1 MTPAAR
7 LQASIEILDALAKT
21 AQPADRF
28 LRDYFRARR
37 YAGSKDRAAVGERVF
52 SVFRHRASLA
62 WRMDSETPRALVIAS
77 LLAEGLDADVIADLF
92 NGEGHAPKPFTQ
104 EERTAIAH
112 MPGEPP
118 LAVRGEFPA
127 FLAPELTRAFGA
139 TLLDEMIA
147 MQARAAVDLRANTL
161 KASAGAVL
169 AALRADGF
177 DAHPARFAPDGI
189 RIPSGEG
196 LSALS
201 RHPLYESGAFEFQ
214 DEAAQIA
221 SLLCGATPGE
231 RILDL
236 AAGAGGKALALAAQ
250 MRNKGEIV
258 AADVRR
264 AALDELE
271 RRAVRAG
278 TTIIRVA
285 EPRDDEEQF
294 DAVIL
299 DAPCG
304 GSGVWRRQPELKWR
318 LTPERLKELV
328 ALQDKLLD
336 AAAAHVRPGGRLLY
350 ATCSILPMENADRVE
365 AFLARR
371 GDYRLEPVQ
380 ARWQA
385 HFPRAPALPG
395 GGEVFMA
402 SPLTTGTDGFFTA
415 ILVRAQSGVTAGD
428 GPG

>member
-112 MPGEPP
+112 MPPEPP

-127 FLAPELTRAFGA
+127 FLEPELARAFGS
-139 TLLDEMIA
+139 TLLDEVVA
-147 MQARAAVDLRANTL
+147 MLARAPVDLRANTL

-177 DAHPARFAPDGI
+177 DAHPTRFAPDGI
-189 RIPSGEG
+189 RIPSGQG
-196 LSALS
+196 LSPLS

-250 MRNKGEIV
+250 MGNEGEIV

-264 AALDELE
+264 AALEELE
-271 RRAVRAG
+271 RRAARAG
-278 TTIIRVA
+278 ATIIRVG
-285 EPRDDEEQF
+285 EPRDEGQF

-299 DAPCG
+299 DAPCS

-318 LTPERLKELV
+318 LTPERLEELV

-350 ATCSILPMENADRVE
+350 ATCSILPIENADRV
-365 AFLARR
+365 AALLARH
-371 GDYRLEPVQ
+371 GDYRVEPAQ
-380 ARWQA
+380 TRWQA
-385 HFPRAPALPG
+385 RFPHAPALPG
-395 GGEVFMA
+395 SGDVFMA

-415 ILVRAQSGVTAGD
+415 ILLRAQS
-428 GPG
+428 